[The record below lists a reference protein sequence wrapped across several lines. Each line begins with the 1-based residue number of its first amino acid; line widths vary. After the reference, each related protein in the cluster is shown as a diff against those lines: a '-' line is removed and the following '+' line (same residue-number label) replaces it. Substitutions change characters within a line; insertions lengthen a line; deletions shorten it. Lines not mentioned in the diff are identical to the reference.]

1 MTSIDKLNIIHA
13 ATGVLRSHW
22 QERHRIWVN
31 PPNADGLLPI
41 PVDKIA
47 RDLLGLSLEEPEEI
61 LFAHSED
68 KYEVAGFLDRGER
81 RIVVAQKFRPEWRRF
96 TLAHEVAH
104 WILHPKIT
112 HHRDRP
118 LTGGERANQ
127 TRPHDEQEAD
137 VFASELLMPEKALRR
152 KFTAAFGSPFDGREP
167 DSTAAFWLSA
177 GSNRHVNEI
186 QLSADLRYRAMIIAQ
201 TASFAGR
208 HFTPLSTVFGVSP
221 TALAIQLE
229 DLGLVI

>member
-1 MTSIDKLNIIHA
+1 MTAIDKLKITRA
-13 ATGVLRSHW
+13 ATSVLRSLW
-22 QERHRIWVN
+22 QERRRIWAN

-61 LFAHSED
+61 LFANSAD
-68 KYEVAGFLDRGER
+68 NYEVAGFLDRGER

-127 TRPHDEQEAD
+127 TRPKEEQEAD
-137 VFASELLMPEKALRR
+137 VFAAELVMPEKPLRKKVR
-152 KFTAAFGSPFDGREP
+152 
-167 DSTAAFWLSA
+167 
-177 GSNRHVNEI
+177 
-186 QLSADLRYRAMIIAQ
+186 LRIW
-201 TASFAGR
+201 
-208 HFTPLSTVFGVSP
+208 
-221 TALAIQLE
+221 
-229 DLGLVI
+229 